1 MIDAALAPDDH
12 NLVWIDLEM
21 TGLSPERDRIIEIAV
36 VVTDAQLG
44 RRTEG
49 PVLAIH
55 QSDATLA
62 TMDAWNTG
70 THGRSGLTDRVRFSI
85 VGFTTSQRRGDQLVL
100 RLLQLAFRHGRCR
113 QLCEFTADDLLGFR
127 GLVTAA

>member
-1 MIDAALAPDDH
+1 MTEAPLALDDH

-70 THGRSGLTDRVRFSI
+70 THGRSGLTDRVRASTVGSSI
-85 VGFTTSQRRGDQLVL
+85 MPRMDHGSDSCQPPANSPSRRTRWTMAPQRSTWPRN
-100 RLLQLAFRHGRCR
+100 RSPRP
-113 QLCEFTADDLLGFR
+113 
-127 GLVTAA
+127 